1 MKKRLRNDT
10 IYKGNNCTVSID
22 MFFPF
27 DNVEYV
33 FYNIIFRRNE
43 NRIRNFA
50 VHYISTII
58 WNCIYIFLGKVS
70 YYIEHNISWL
80 YMLITYIFMNI
91 PDIALKTFKKYKKG
105 SDTE

>member
-1 MKKRLRNDT
+1 MIEFIKEIIALFQLLW
-10 IYKGNNCTVSID
+10 
-22 MFFPF
+22 FFPLIMWNMF
-27 DNVEYV
+27 SVSFFLEEMKATILTKIGYGILL
-33 FYNIIFRRNE
+33 FIISALSFGM
-43 NRIRNFA
+43 A
-50 VHYISTII
+50 
-58 WNCIYIFLGKVS
+58 YIFLGKVS